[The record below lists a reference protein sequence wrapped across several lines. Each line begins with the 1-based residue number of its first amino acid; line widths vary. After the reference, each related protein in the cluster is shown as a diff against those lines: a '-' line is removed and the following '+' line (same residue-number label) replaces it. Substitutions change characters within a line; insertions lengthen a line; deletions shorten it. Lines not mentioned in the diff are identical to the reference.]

1 MILLLKNFLIPWTV
15 SFLMLCITGLG
26 VNFGDIDLN
35 QQSKDALIAV
45 NGVDTAL
52 SQNINVDRP
61 YRDNFTYSQKGY
73 RDGELLFL
81 PKPSGGYPVGTT
93 SYYLTDSKRE
103 EIYTEEPDDHREL
116 MVRVWY
122 PSKQVLKVKHAPYF
136 NQSLAVEDSLGA
148 IATNSIVNAPVAR
161 TQSNYPV
168 LLFSHGFASL
178 PEFNTINAEELAS
191 QGYVVVTI
199 NHTYESSFSV
209 FPDGRVITT
218 SQFFNSVIKEQ
229 LESLNKNLNKNS
241 KENLYNSETLE
252 IFKQSVEVRAKDAQF
267 VLDKLEE
274 INGKNPSGLLTGKL
288 DLDRVGMFGHS
299 LGGATAAQT
308 LLQDKRFKA
317 GIDLD
322 GGLFINGIN
331 KSLSQPF
338 MFMNS
343 ELLGTG
349 NTSNSDFQEAIELQK
364 TFFQHL
370 QSDTYKV
377 IINGTG
383 HFYFNDLP
391 FILPELKNAKLPLPF
406 TQFENWVAADNSNP
420 INPDRAIKIIND
432 YTVAFFNKYLNHE
445 KSSLLKIKPSSLT
458 YPEVIFEFR
467 KGEDVTSTHYPSS
480 VTFR

>member
-1 MILLLKNFLIPWTV
+1 MIFLLNNYLIPWTL
-15 SFLMLCITGLG
+15 SLLMVCITSLG
-26 VNFGDIDLN
+26 VNLTDIDIT
-35 QQSKDALIAV
+35 QPV
-45 NGVDTAL
+45 NGINSAQL
-52 SQNINVDRP
+52 SP
-61 YRDNFTYSQKGY
+61 
-73 RDGELLFL
+73 L
-81 PKPSGGYPVGTT
+81 PKPSGDYSVGTV
-93 SYYLTDSKRE
+93 SYYFVDSNRE
-103 EIYTEEPDDHREL
+103 EIYTPDPNDRREL

-122 PSKQVLKVKHAPYF
+122 PSEKVSGGNFAPYL
-136 NQSLAVEDSLGA
+136 SKALIKA
-148 IATNSIVNAPVAR
+148 IALSWDTSTEDLSDSFTTTPTHSIINAPIAQ
-161 TQSNYPV
+161 TKSNYPV
-168 LLFSHGFASL
+168 LLFSHGFGIL
-178 PEFNTINAEELAS
+178 PEFNTINVEELAS
-191 QGYVVVTI
+191 QGYVVVSI
-199 NHTYESSFSV
+199 NHTYDSAASI
-209 FPDGRVITT
+209 FPNGRVITQSPVFYT
-218 SQFFNSVIKEQ
+218 DEK
-229 LESLNKNLNKNS
+229 S
-241 KENLYNSETLE
+241 KFIELL
-252 IFKQSVEVRAKDAQF
+252 KQSVEVRAKDASF
-267 VLDKLEE
+267 ILDKLID
-274 INGKNPSGLLTGKL
+274 INAGENPSGILTGKL
-288 DLDRVGMFGHS
+288 DLDRVGMLGHS
-299 LGGATAAQT
+299 LGGATTVQT

-317 GIDLD
+317 GVHLD

-349 NTSNSDFQEAIELQK
+349 NSLNPDFQEAIELQK

-370 QSDTYKV
+370 QSDAYKV
-377 IINGTG
+377 LINGTG

>member
-1 MILLLKNFLIPWTV
+1 MIFLLNNYLIPWTL
-15 SFLMLCITGLG
+15 SLLMVCIASLG
-26 VNFGDIDLN
+26 VNLTDIDIT
-35 QQSKDALIAV
+35 QPV
-45 NGVDTAL
+45 NGINSAQL
-52 SQNINVDRP
+52 SP
-61 YRDNFTYSQKGY
+61 
-73 RDGELLFL
+73 L
-81 PKPSGGYPVGTT
+81 PKPSGDYSVGTV
-93 SYYLTDSKRE
+93 SYYFVDSNRE
-103 EIYTEEPDDHREL
+103 EIYTPDPNDSREL

-122 PSKQVLKVKHAPYF
+122 PSEKVSGGNFAPYLSKALIKAIALSWDTF
-136 NQSLAVEDSLGA
+136 TEDSSDSF
-148 IATNSIVNAPVAR
+148 ITTPTHSIINAPIAQ
-161 TQSNYPV
+161 TKSSYPV
-168 LLFSHGFASL
+168 LLFSHGFGIL
-178 PEFNTINAEELAS
+178 PEFNTINVEELAS
-191 QGYVVVTI
+191 QGYVVVSI
-199 NHTYESSFSV
+199 NHTYDSAASI
-209 FPDGRVITT
+209 FPNGRVITQSPVFYT
-218 SQFFNSVIKEQ
+218 DDK
-229 LESLNKNLNKNS
+229 S
-241 KENLYNSETLE
+241 KFMELL
-252 IFKQSVEVRAKDAQF
+252 KQSVGVRAKDASF
-267 VLDKLEE
+267 ILDKLID
-274 INGKNPSGLLTGKL
+274 INTGKNPSGILTGKL
-288 DLDRVGMFGHS
+288 DLDRVGMLGHS
-299 LGGATAAQT
+299 LGGATTVQT

-317 GIDLD
+317 GVHLD

-370 QSDTYKV
+370 QSDAYKV

>member
-1 MILLLKNFLIPWTV
+1 MIFLLNNYLIPWTL
-15 SFLMLCITGLG
+15 SLLMVCIASLG
-26 VNFGDIDLN
+26 VNLTDIDTT
-35 QQSKDALIAV
+35 QPV
-45 NGVDTAL
+45 NDINSAQL
-52 SQNINVDRP
+52 SP
-61 YRDNFTYSQKGY
+61 
-73 RDGELLFL
+73 L
-81 PKPSGGYPVGTT
+81 PKPSGDYSVGTV
-93 SYYLTDSKRE
+93 SYYFVDSNRE
-103 EIYTEEPDDHREL
+103 EIYTPDPNDRREL

-122 PSKQVLKVKHAPYF
+122 PSEKVSGGNFAPYL
-136 NQSLAVEDSLGA
+136 SKALIKA
-148 IATNSIVNAPVAR
+148 IALSWDTSTEDLSDSFTTTPTHSIINAPIAQ
-161 TQSNYPV
+161 TKSNYPV
-168 LLFSHGFASL
+168 LLFSHGFGIL
-178 PEFNTINAEELAS
+178 PEFNTINVEELAS
-191 QGYVVVTI
+191 QGYVVVSI
-199 NHTYESSFSV
+199 NHTYDSAASI
-209 FPDGRVITT
+209 FPNGRVITQSPVFYT
-218 SQFFNSVIKEQ
+218 DEK
-229 LESLNKNLNKNS
+229 S
-241 KENLYNSETLE
+241 KFIELL
-252 IFKQSVEVRAKDAQF
+252 KQSVEVRAKDASF
-267 VLDKLEE
+267 ILDKLID
-274 INGKNPSGLLTGKL
+274 INAGENPSGILTGKL
-288 DLDRVGMFGHS
+288 DLDRVGMLGHS
-299 LGGATAAQT
+299 LGGATTVQT

-317 GIDLD
+317 GVHLD

-349 NTSNSDFQEAIELQK
+349 NSLNPDFQEAIELQK

-370 QSDTYKV
+370 QSDAYKV